1 MSENKP
7 QRKRDSI
14 TFGII
19 IIVIGLLFLLNNLG
33 IFHWLNWSTL
43 WPLILI
49 AIGVLIIVGTK
60 RK

>member
-1 MSENKP
+1 MPENRP
-7 QRKRDSI
+7 QRKRGSI
-14 TFGII
+14 AFGTIL
-19 IIVIGLLFLLNNLG
+19 IVVGLLFLLNNLG

-60 RK
+60 KK